1 MTCQRYC
8 CAIWY
13 DSAMRNE
20 RGFTL
25 PELIVVLIFVLMLLG
40 GAMYILRVHK
50 YEVEGRNAERRMEIA
65 ALSRGTGVYIKAKGA
80 LPDVPDKATA
90 IGSYKGQY
98 NLCKYTVPKYSYD
111 MPLDPLQG
119 AKVIYDTNNTPT
131 ATDEACNAD
140 GVEYTTGYTIRK
152 NKDGHL
158 VFGIEKP
165 ERERITFTMP

>member
-1 MTCQRYC
+1 
-8 CAIWY
+8 
-13 DSAMRNE
+13 MRNE

-25 PELIVVLIFVLMLLG
+25 PELIVVIIFVLMLLA
-40 GAMYILRVHK
+40 GAMYILRLQK
-50 YEVEGRNAERRMEIA
+50 YEVEQRNAERRLEIA
-65 ALSRGTGVYIKAKGA
+65 ALSRGTGVYIKAKGP
-80 LPDVPDKATA
+80 LPHLPDKATV

-131 ATDEACNAD
+131 ATKEACNAD

-152 NKDGHL
+152 NRDGKV

-165 ERERITFTMP
+165 EKQAISFTMP